1 MSHRFHKLH
10 AESFRPDYVPCCCDD
25 DHEGD
30 VQLHDGAVYQDL
42 NGVPMTYYCA
52 ECADA
57 RVKREEGRFA

>member
-1 MSHRFHKLH
+1 MSYRFVV
-10 AESFRPDYVPCCCDD
+10 APDFRDDYVPCCCDD

-30 VQLHDGAVYQDL
+30 VQLRDQKVVYQDAF
-42 NGVPMTYYCA
+42 GVPCTYYCA